1 MAYTTID
8 DPSAYFQTKTYT
20 GTDASPQAF
29 TLDGNSDLQPDWVW
43 IKNLGYANKHVLFD
57 SVRGVEKS
65 LTSNSTAAE
74 VNQNSDGGYLSAFNS
89 DGFTL
94 TEGSSSD
101 NDTNDN
107 RYNYAAWNWKA
118 GTSVS
123 GNTTGSGTAKAYS
136 GSVSTDAGFSIITY
150 LGNGTAGHTIPHHLG
165 VVPQMIIVKERA
177 NANSWYVYHHSLGNT
192 KNLYL
197 NGTHAAQTDGVWND
211 TTPTSS
217 VFTLVDGAPVNRNDG
232 TTVAYCFAEKQGY
245 SKFGSYIGNNNANG
259 PFVHTG
265 FKPAWLMIKIAS
277 GTTNNWMMYDNKRSL
292 FNLTDDILEANNTG
306 AEGEGLGI
314 DLLSNGFKIRTAA
327 GNGTNF
333 NTGKYI
339 YMAFAQAPFVTS
351 KKVPTTAR

>member
-65 LTSNSTAAE
+65 LTSNSDAAE

-107 RYNYAAWNWKA
+107 RYNYAAWNWKK
-118 GTSVS
+118 
-123 GNTTGSGTAKAYS
+123 TA
-136 GSVSTDAGFSIITY
+136 DAGFDIVLYTGNATNRTISHSCGSVPTMIITKDRA
-150 LGNGTAGHTIPHHLG
+150 GN
-165 VVPQMIIVKERA
+165 
-177 NANSWYVYHHSLGNT
+177 NWFVYHVGMGNT
-192 KNLYL
+192 KMVKL
-197 NGTHAAQTDGVWND
+197 NQTNAEEAKAEIWNQ
-211 TTPTSS
+211 TTPTAS
-217 VFTLVDGAPVNRNDG
+217 VFTLGTDNDANEDGNSF
-232 TTVAYCFAEKQGY
+232 VAYLFSDVKGY
-245 SKFGSYIGNNNANG
+245 SKMGSYIGNNNANG

-265 FKPAWLMIKIAS
+265 FKPAWLMIKIVS

-339 YMAFAQAPFVTS
+339 YMAFAEAPMVTS
-351 KKVPTTAR
+351 TGIPTTAR

>member
-8 DPSAYFQTKTYT
+8 DPGEYFNTKLYT
-20 GTDASPQAF
+20 GNGSAGHAITGVGF
-29 TLDGNSDLQPDWVW
+29 QPDWIW
-43 IKNLGYANKHVLFD
+43 IKDRAATNWHSVRD
-57 SVRGVEKS
+57 SVRG
-65 LTSNSTAAE
+65 TSKQLFTNEARAEETAAY
-74 VNQNSDGGYLSAFNS
+74 VTAFGS

-94 TEGSSSD
+94 GTSNTDVNANNNTYVS
-101 NDTNDN
+101 
-107 RYNYAAWNWKA
+107 WNWKA

-136 GSVSTDAGFSIITY
+136 GSVSADAGFSIITY

-232 TTVAYCFAEKQGY
+232 TTVAYCFAEKKGY
-245 SKFGSYIGNNNANG
+245 LKTGKWIGNGNNDG
-259 PFVHTG
+259 PFSYTG
-265 FKPAWLMIKIAS
+265 FKPAFILIKRTDVAK
-277 GTTNNWMMYDNKRSL
+277 NWYINDNKRLGYNPSNPYL
-292 FNLTDDILEANNTG
+292 SPNITAAETG
-306 AEGEGLGI
+306 ATEI
-314 DLLSNGFKIRTAA
+314 DILSNGFKIRQS
-327 GNGTNF
+327 GTGHNQ
-333 NTGKYI
+333 TGGTYI
-339 YMAFAQAPFVTS
+339 FMAIAENPFVTS
-351 KKVPTTAR
+351 TGVPATAR

>member
-1 MAYTTID
+1 MAYTDID
-8 DPSAYFQTKTYT
+8 DPSAFFQTKIYT

-43 IKNLGYANKHVLFD
+43 IKNRGYANKHVLFD

-65 LTSNSTAAE
+65 LTTNSTAVE
-74 VNQNSDGGYLSAFNS
+74 VNQNADGGYLSAFNS

-94 TEGSSSD
+94 TEGSGSD

-107 RYNYAAWNWKA
+107 RYTYVAWNWKK
-118 GTSVS
+118 
-123 GNTTGSGTAKAYS
+123 TA
-136 GSVSTDAGFSIITY
+136 DAGFDIVLYTGNATNRTIAHSCGSVPTMIITTDRA
-150 LGNGTAGHTIPHHLG
+150 GN
-165 VVPQMIIVKERA
+165 
-177 NANSWYVYHHSLGNT
+177 NWFVYHVGMGNT
-192 KNLYL
+192 KMIKL
-197 NGTHAAQTDGVWND
+197 NQTNAEEAKAEIWNQ
-211 TTPTSS
+211 TTPTAS
-217 VFTLVDGAPVNRNDG
+217 VFTLGTDNDANEDGNSF
-232 TTVAYCFAEKQGY
+232 VAYLFSDVKGY
-245 SKFGSYIGNNNANG
+245 SKMGSYIGNNNANG

-265 FKPAWLMIKIAS
+265 FKPAWLMIKIVS

-351 KKVPTTAR
+351 TKVPTTAR